1 MTPIALNQNMIN
13 SDLDTIKTTIDNIG
27 ANLDDVIEK
36 ATTTTTKIT
45 RGEVEESMKNAI
57 HDIYSHMESYL

>member
-36 ATTTTTKIT
+36 ATTTTTTTKIT
-45 RGEVEESMKNAI
+45 RG
-57 HDIYSHMESYL
+57 